1 MQISKGGTLAR
12 YGKNLVLLGD
22 AAVGKTSLIR
32 RFVVDKYDDKYI
44 STIGKKITKKEMVLN
59 LPEGDTNLSLMIWDI
74 IGQTGYKEIQ
84 KASFKNAHGAM
95 VVVDLTRAET
105 LENLS
110 AYWIPMILE
119 VTGPIPLVILGNKA
133 DLKAEPKVTYDDL
146 EEVAGNCEGYDYTV
160 PIYLTSAKTGEH
172 VENAFMNVSGQ
183 LFMRIIEP
191 KVPEPSKL
199 MDKERVG
206 SVQDLVDH
214 IVADFAEKLGGIEK
228 ATPFVK
234 HQLEVTGL
242 DLSHPTEHHVLA
254 FVDRLAKVEA
264 MYKHP
269 EEVEENRMKRLGLFN
284 YKKNS

>member
-1 MQISKGGTLAR
+1 MAR
-12 YGKNLVLLGD
+12 YSKNLVLLGD

-44 STIGKKITKKEMVLN
+44 STIGKKITKKDMALN
-59 LPEGDTNLSLMIWDI
+59 LVEGPISLTLMIWDI
-74 IGQTGYKEIQ
+74 IGQIGYKEVQ

-95 VVVDLTRAET
+95 LVVDLTRPET

-110 AYWIPMILE
+110 NYWIPMIHE

-133 DLKAEPKVTYDDL
+133 DLKVEAKVTYDDL
-146 EEVAGNCEGYDYTV
+146 ERIAGNCDGYDYTV

-172 VENAFMNVSGQ
+172 VENAFVNVSGQ
-183 LFMRIIEP
+183 LFMRLIEP
-191 KVPEPSKL
+191 KVPEPPKL
-199 MDKERVG
+199 MDKERIG

-214 IVADFAEKLGGIEK
+214 IVADFADNLGGIEK

-254 FVDRLAKVEA
+254 FVDRLAKVETA
-264 MYKHP
+264 YKQP
-269 EEVEENRMKRLGLFN
+269 DEVEENRIKRLELFK
-284 YKKNS
+284 YKKDT